1 MSKVKIIRIS
11 RGLNTLQIMSN
22 QYVDSSINYSVGMN
36 KGKIN
41 TVMKQKKK
49 QRSQTIINAH
59 EGIWGRGEVRE

>member
-41 TVMKQKKK
+41 TVMK
-49 QRSQTIINAH
+49 
-59 EGIWGRGEVRE
+59 